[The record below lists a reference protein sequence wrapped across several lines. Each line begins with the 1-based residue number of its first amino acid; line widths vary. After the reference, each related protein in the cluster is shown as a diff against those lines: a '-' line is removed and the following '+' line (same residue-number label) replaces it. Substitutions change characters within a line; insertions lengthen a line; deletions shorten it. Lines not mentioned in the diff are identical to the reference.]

1 LYCLTRNHIQA
12 FVINTAGSEVAQFE
26 GVSAWSKREFLELP
40 CPSGEPTVNV
50 NRSILRAGDN
60 LDLTHTR
67 SQINRRPPLPRPAA
81 AIEARI
87 KAGPIVN
94 VVGVRPTE
102 NDPSR
107 RGCRRQAQQTRKHD

>member
-26 GVSAWSKREFLELP
+26 GVSAWSKRGFLELP

-60 LDLTHTR
+60 LDLTDTR
-67 SQINRRPPLPRPAA
+67 SQINRRPSLPRPPA
-81 AIEARI
+81 AIQARI
-87 KAGPIVN
+87 KPGPRVN
-94 VVGVRPTE
+94 VVSGPPTE
-102 NDPSR
+102 SAPQR
-107 RGCRRQAQQTRKHD
+107 RG